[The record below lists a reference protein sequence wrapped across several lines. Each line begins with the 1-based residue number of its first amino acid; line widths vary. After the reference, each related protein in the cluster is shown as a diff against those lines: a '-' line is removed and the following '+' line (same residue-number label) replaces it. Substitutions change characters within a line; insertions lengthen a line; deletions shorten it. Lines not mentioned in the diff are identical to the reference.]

1 MAVYQTPESK
11 KEEYRR
17 YLEKSGVIDALT
29 KGTVGARSTFCAALS
44 PPPQTIVCDSSV
56 PRLLLLPF
64 FLKVLVGLYEET
76 DRPPNALDF
85 VRKYVGVPAGVDVD
99 ALRAENTEMRRQVE
113 ELQRTVDQL
122 NRRLEAAGAAVEGS
136 GGGSKTGKTAA
147 AVVPSAAAPGGAA
160 P

>member
-44 PPPQTIVCDSSV
+44 SPPQTIVYDSPSV
-56 PRLLLLPF
+56 PRLLLLLLPF
-64 FLKVLVGLYEET
+64 CCKVLVGLYEET

-136 GGGSKTGKTAA
+136 GGGTKTG
-147 AVVPSAAAPGGAA
+147 VPSAAAPGGAA